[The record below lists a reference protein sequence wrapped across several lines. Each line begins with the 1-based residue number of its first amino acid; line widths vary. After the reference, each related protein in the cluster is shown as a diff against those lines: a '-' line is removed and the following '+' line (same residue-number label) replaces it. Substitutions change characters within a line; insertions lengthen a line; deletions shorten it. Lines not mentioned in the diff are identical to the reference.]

1 MRFIEIYLKHKEGF
15 NYLIFGFLTTV
26 LNLVIYYLLTNTILN
41 PNIEI
46 ELQIAN
52 VLSWLVAF
60 LFAYI
65 TNRLFVFQSKNDNVL
80 KEFSKF
86 FLSRISTLILDM
98 IIMFIGVSVL
108 KYNDQIIKLISQV
121 LVILSNYILSKIF
134 VFKK

>member
-1 MRFIEIYLKHKEGF
+1 MRFVEIYLKHKEGF
-15 NYLIFGFLTTV
+15 NYLIFGFLTTI
-26 LNLVIYYLLTNTILN
+26 LNLIIYYVLTNTILD
-41 PNIEI
+41 PKIDL

-52 VLSWLVAF
+52 VASWIVAF

-65 TNRLFVFQSKNDNVL
+65 TNRLFVFQSRNDNVL

-98 IIMFIGVSVL
+98 IIMYIGVSLL